1 MTPPPLQVRRALKQA
16 EKDMQA
22 SSTASEALQLW
33 LQLTHEVE
41 VQYYN
46 VKRHRAE
53 LQLAIAKEEVLSWVV
68 CVRGWGWGDGGGLG
82 EGCIWRTRRWYL
94 KGLHWICKEVITK
107 RVKAISMLM
116 IYSDID
122 WPVPVFPCRQRGLRR
137 RGALCSGLSMSHTA
151 PF

>member
-1 MTPPPLQVRRALKQA
+1 MRPSFQIRGALKQA

-53 LQLAIAKEEVLSWVV
+53 LQLAIAKEEVMEK
-68 CVRGWGWGDGGGLG
+68 GAGGHEKHTGD
-82 EGCIWRTRRWYL
+82 IQW
-94 KGLHWICKEVITK
+94 K
-107 RVKAISMLM
+107 
-116 IYSDID
+116 
-122 WPVPVFPCRQRGLRR
+122 
-137 RGALCSGLSMSHTA
+137 
-151 PF
+151 